1 MDERERTFE
10 DSGLGGGWP
19 WREGT
24 LSARAMAEAGM
35 VWWPWEGEDGRGRVV
50 CVWCSGIEEGWREGD
65 HPSEEHA
72 RFLSLSHTH
81 TFSLTHTH
89 TFFLSLFIT
98 HIFPLSL

>member
-1 MDERERTFE
+1 MKVDERERTFE

-65 HPSEEHA
+65 DPMEAHA
-72 RFLSLSHTH
+72 RSTPPTHFGRSTPRMLLPLREGHGFSLS
-81 TFSLTHTH
+81 
-89 TFFLSLFIT
+89 
-98 HIFPLSL
+98 